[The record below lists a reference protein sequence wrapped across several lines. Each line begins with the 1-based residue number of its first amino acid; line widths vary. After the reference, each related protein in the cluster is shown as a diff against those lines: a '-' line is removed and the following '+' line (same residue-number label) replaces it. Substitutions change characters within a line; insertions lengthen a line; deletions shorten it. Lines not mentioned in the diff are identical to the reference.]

1 MPRMIT
7 QMSKHSRRFLLTL
20 PVWAALLCV
29 TPAHAGMLGWM
40 DDAFTFRK
48 EQKPLVA
55 PQRGG
60 NVPPKA
66 VVQPYYPNDEH
77 VSWSNFYTRTDLE
90 TQDYLSSSA
99 SKVMRP
105 RPQDSAARSPA
116 QAQGGWNAIA
126 ERAAENARAEA
137 EAEGTSTVMIG
148 EPGEGWGMQSGS
160 SNVGRATRIGP
171 AVQDWRNEGGSGMT
185 SRPGDYDYRAPT
197 GNYAQAET
205 SGIAIGEA
213 NPTAPR
219 SSGGGVTTFASS
231 DDARYVEHNAQ
242 GQVTKYKV
250 QGGDT
255 LSSISDQPAI
265 YGNWKK
271 WPLIYSANRGAI
283 GSKPS
288 NIKRDQRLDIPR
300 DYTSQ
305 QEADAIKRSGGR

>member
-1 MPRMIT
+1 MPRMIP
-7 QMSKHSRRFLLTL
+7 QMATYSRLMLLAL
-20 PVWAALLCV
+20 PVWAALACA

-40 DDAFTFRK
+40 DSAFTFRK

-137 EAEGTSTVMIG
+137 EQEGTNTVMIG
-148 EPGEGWGMQSGS
+148 EPGEGWGMNSGS

-171 AVQDWRNEGGSGMT
+171 AVEDWRNEGSSGIS
-185 SRPGDYDYRAPT
+185 SRPGDYDYRAPA
-197 GNYAQAET
+197 GSYAQAET
-205 SGIAIGEA
+205 PGVAIGDA

-219 SSGGGVTTFASS
+219 ASS
-231 DDARYVEHNAQ
+231 VTPYTGNDPRYVEQNDQ

-288 NIKRDQRLDIPR
+288 NLKREQRLDIPR

-305 QEADAIKRSGGR
+305 QEQDAIKRSGGR